1 MRNDR
6 RPRSGVCARPA
17 SSDFGVARIDRRPV
31 RIARPRAG
39 ALALGHQR
47 RNLGAAFE
55 ARIQQSLRL
64 EPRQRGAIVV
74 EMLALPPH
82 RLLPCDAEPGEILED
97 RLLVFRPAAGLVDVL
112 DAQQQAPARRPRHV
126 EIQQR
131 GQRMADMQIAVRGRR
146 KAENGCRH
154 APFFGIPG
162 ANDKPRK
169 NLQDGP
175 QTIRWPMKYSRNDA
189 KAYARTHLSGIWAAA
204 QTPFKPDLSID
215 EAGLRRN
222 LRHWVDD
229 LGVDGVFVSGK
240 QGEFFSMSLA
250 ERKRTFEIAVDEIGG
265 ARTILSCS
273 DQNLN
278 TVIELAK
285 HAQAI
290 GSDFIV
296 VHAPVLHFLSA
307 QDETLMAYYRAISE
321 QVDIGI
327 ALWSHPDSGYL
338 MSPELCARVA
348 ELPNVVAI
356 KYSVPRE
363 MYVKLTRLAG
373 DKLIVSTASEDEWFD
388 NIVELDWRLYLCSS
402 PPYVYQTAIDR
413 RMRDYTDLAFK
424 GDIARARAV
433 RDSLDPVREAF
444 KRTRPAEKFHAHSK
458 YWQELLG
465 QAGGAVRAPLL
476 ELTEAEKDATRRA
489 FESCGLKVPNVRS
502 SAA

>member
-1 MRNDR
+1 MKF
-6 RPRSGVCARPA
+6 S
-17 SSDFGVARIDRRPV
+17 
-31 RIARPRAG
+31 
-39 ALALGHQR
+39 
-47 RNLGAAFE
+47 
-55 ARIQQSLRL
+55 
-64 EPRQRGAIVV
+64 RQ
-74 EMLALPPH
+74 
-82 RLLPCDAEPGEILED
+82 
-97 RLLVFRPAAGLVDVL
+97 
-112 DAQQQAPARRPRHV
+112 
-126 EIQQR
+126 
-131 GQRMADMQIAVRGRR
+131 
-146 KAENGCRH
+146 
-154 APFFGIPG
+154 
-162 ANDKPRK
+162 
-169 NLQDGP
+169 
-175 QTIRWPMKYSRNDA
+175 DA

-204 QTPFKPDLSID
+204 QTPFNSDLSID

-229 LGVDGVFVSGK
+229 LSIDGVFVSGK

-296 VHAPVLHFLSA
+296 VHAPVLHFLTA
-307 QDETLMAYYRAISE
+307 QDETLLAYYRAVSE

-348 ELPNVVAI
+348 DLPNVVAI
-356 KYSVPRE
+356 KYSVPRD
-363 MYVKLTRLAG
+363 MYAKLTRLAG

-388 NIVELDWRLYLCSS
+388 NIVELGWRLYLCSS

-413 RMRDYTDLAFK
+413 RMRDYTDLAFR
-424 GDIARARAV
+424 GETARAKV
-433 RDSLDPVREAF
+433 LRDSLDPVREAF
-444 KRTRPAEKFHAHSK
+444 KRTRPPEKFHAHSK

-465 QAGGAVRAPLL
+465 QAGGPVRPPLL
-476 ELTEAEKDATRRA
+476 ELTEAEKEATRRA
-489 FESCGLKVPNVRS
+489 FESCGLQLPSLRS